1 MYWAMILGWMWCGA
15 SWASEPVPLN
25 TATVE
30 QLSAIE
36 GVDPTTA
43 NQVVAMRTKR
53 GSLASVEALRAI
65 PGMTDATLDA
75 LRKGTEWTVS
85 IPVSTTRTYDS
96 VEAVLA
102 EFSDEPSVQQVQ
114 SWASDYAKT
123 NPVMVERWLRSSRT
137 FATLP
142 ELTLE
147 YKMKD
152 GWDQGFDYKAADGTE
167 LSLASQEPVALLND
181 AGTDQDVEYK
191 VRARWELDKIMLSSE
206 RIRVLS
212 EAQDIAKLRDNVLTD
227 VTELYFERRRLQAE
241 LLLNPSSDL
250 STRVRDRLKLM
261 ELSARID
268 AFTGGA
274 FSAAL

>member
-1 MYWAMILGWMWCGA
+1 MHWAMILGWMWCGA

-25 TATVE
+25 TATAD
-30 QLSAIE
+30 QLSAID
-36 GVDPTTA
+36 GVDKTTA
-43 NQVVAMRTKR
+43 SQVVAMRTKR

-167 LSLASQEPVALLND
+167 LSLASQEPVALIND

-191 VRARWELDKIMLSSE
+191 VRARWELDKILLSSE

>member
-1 MYWAMILGWMWCGA
+1 MRWAWIGLCGLA
-15 SWASEPVPLN
+15 GVAWASEPVPLN

-30 QLSAIE
+30 QLTAIE
-36 GVDPTTA
+36 GVDAATA

-53 GSLASVEALRAI
+53 GRLPSVEALRAL

-75 LRKGTEWTVS
+75 LRRGTEWTVS
-85 IPVSTTRTYDS
+85 IPVAATRTYDS

-102 EFSDEPSVQQVQ
+102 EFSNEPTVQQVQ
-114 SWASDYAKT
+114 AWAADYAKT
-123 NPVMVERWLRSSRT
+123 NPVMVERWLKSSRT

-181 AGTDQDVEYK
+181 AGADQDVEYK
-191 VRARWELDKIMLSSE
+191 VRARWELDKIVLSSE

-250 STRVRDRLKLM
+250 STRVRDQLKLM